1 MLMIAPMLMIAY
13 MHTVQHLSAG
23 TIKANKQ
30 TNMSMQA
37 WTRISNIEI
46 AIQPI
51 QTSNRNNNK
60 QRKSSSLWK
69 IYHRFGGK
77 YCFAYSYYKCD
88 IIEFLL
94 CFALH
99 RNHHF
104 RSINS
109 FVMNSVFVHGFIIWM
124 HESIERGKKRERER
138 KTKTIT
144 EKKVSKWQFK
154 TLNSRW
160 DSFWLQY
167 FSLNCLY
174 FHSSVVL
181 A

>member
-69 IYHRFGGK
+69 IYHRFAGK
-77 YCFAYSYYKCD
+77 YCFAYIL
-88 IIEFLL
+88 IINVTLLSFCSASHYIAIIIFLL
-94 CFALH
+94 SIRLLWIQFLCSALL
-99 RNHHF
+99 F
-104 RSINS
+104 GCMKGQSG
-109 FVMNSVFVHGFIIWM
+109 V
-124 HESIERGKKRERER
+124 KKRER
-138 KTKTIT
+138 
-144 EKKVSKWQFK
+144 
-154 TLNSRW
+154 
-160 DSFWLQY
+160 
-167 FSLNCLY
+167 
-174 FHSSVVL
+174 
-181 A
+181 